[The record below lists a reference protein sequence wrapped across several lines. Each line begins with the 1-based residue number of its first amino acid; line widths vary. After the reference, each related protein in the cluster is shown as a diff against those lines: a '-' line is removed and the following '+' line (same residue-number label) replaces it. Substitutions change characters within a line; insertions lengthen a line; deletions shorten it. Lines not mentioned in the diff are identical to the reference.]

1 MKRRCLVCGIPP
13 AYAEGKRADER
24 TRTTDLLITSKKK
37 GVHTRPDASANP
49 HKQAVSGHPGRV
61 RTSPDSPVLAYYA
74 CLHGIVSG
82 RDHERARPK
91 RRELARRIGAKFSK
105 PQHLNFAKRSSRKSG
120 RQRELV
126 DAALRRRGFRLPVRQ
141 NDFLPT
147 FVRTRPSGLVAF
159 LPFPSNHQ
167 GSRDRARGRH
177 PR

>member
-1 MKRRCLVCGIPP
+1 MRKAREPTSGLEPLTCSLRVRNRGSTRVQTRPQTRINKRFLGIPDVCGLARIRP
-13 AYAEGKRADER
+13 YW
-24 TRTTDLLITSKKK
+24 
-37 GVHTRPDASANP
+37 HT
-49 HKQAVSGHPGRV
+49 
-61 RTSPDSPVLAYYA
+61 LAYYA